1 VWVRVWVRAHV
12 YMYEVFLCTAAMPT
26 AELNAKSAC
35 THDAHSSCT
44 YKCKNTSCTCKCT
57 HIVHMQ
63 MHTHRAHAN
72 AHKRCAHTNANSHC
86 AHIMQIHIMHIQMQ
100 IHIMHIQMQIH
111 IMHTQMH
118 THTHTHPVHTFTHA
132 NSKIYCAHH
141 AHTSCTHLPMPK
153 PMPAVGA
160 GGALLP
166 PACGVC
172 VTHLRV
178 PLVHIRTTQIKAG
191 RATN

>member
-1 VWVRVWVRAHV
+1 
-12 YMYEVFLCTAAMPT
+12 
-26 AELNAKSAC
+26 
-35 THDAHSSCT
+35 
-44 YKCKNTSCTCKCT
+44 
-57 HIVHMQ
+57 MQ

-141 AHTSCTHLPMPK
+141 AHTSCTHIMHTQMHTHRAHTYPCQSPCQQW
-153 PMPAVGA
+153 VR
-160 GGALLP
+160 GGLCYLLHV
-166 PACGVC
+166 VC
-172 VTHLRV
+172 VL
-178 PLVHIRTTQIKAG
+178 HIYVCLLCTSERRKSRQGGQQI
-191 RATN
+191 NMQ